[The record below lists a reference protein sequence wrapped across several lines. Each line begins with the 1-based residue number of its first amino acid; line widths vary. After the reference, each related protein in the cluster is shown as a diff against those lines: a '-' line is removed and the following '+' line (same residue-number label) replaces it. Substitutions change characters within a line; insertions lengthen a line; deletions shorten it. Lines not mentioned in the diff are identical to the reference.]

1 MVSMDW
7 KCPADPAI
15 MTLTGVYNT
24 VSILKKAPVRR
35 RGNAV
40 PAQALVVLL
49 MLVMAGSSRATEGI
63 LLLGDDPIRVGRAGA
78 AVAAVGDA
86 SWVAFNPAGLEG
98 LDRRVEWGM
107 AVIHSRATLHT
118 RGIAEVPFR
127 GTMVDDEWNGMP
139 SFGLVLPHKSGT
151 FGLGLYIPTGAMV
164 HFPQPRSWAG
174 LLEGLNDRKLE
185 FMQPRLTLGYAHRF
199 DSGWVLGVSVNG
211 SLSVGRTDQITP
223 RLLASRGNYKWDVAP
238 GAGLG
243 LGVLRRW
250 ERWSFGAALESRQW
264 SQRFDTYRDISP
276 LAVDMPATFQTGVG
290 FKITPKL
297 EVEMDYRFINWS
309 DVRFFHEPSAG
320 AGLGWHDQHAVM
332 AGVEW
337 TASPQWTFR
346 AGYSRA
352 SHAMGDD
359 HLFGSALVPNVAT
372 DHVGAGFT
380 CKVGERSEISLALA
394 HFFKGGQTGSGK
406 GDFYA
411 RLGKGSES
419 TLQVDWLSLTYCL
432 KF

>member
-1 MVSMDW
+1 MIHRR
-7 KCPADPAI
+7 PA
-15 MTLTGVYNT
+15 LHCRSGRGV
-24 VSILKKAPVRR
+24 I
-35 RGNAV
+35 G
-40 PAQALVVLL
+40 ALALLAVLL
-49 MLVMAGSSRATEGI
+49 AVHSAPATEGI

-86 SWVAFNPAGLEG
+86 SWMMFNPAGLDG
-98 LDRRVEWGM
+98 LDRRLEWGM
-107 AVIHSRATLHT
+107 TVIHSHATLLT
-118 RGIAEVPFR
+118 RGIADVPFC

-139 SFGLVLPHKSGT
+139 SFGLVLPCESGT

-164 HFPQPRSWAG
+164 HFPQPRSWVG
-174 LLEGLNDRKLE
+174 LLEGRNDRRQE
-185 FMQPRLTLGYAHRF
+185 FMQPRLTLAYAHRF
-199 DSGWVLGVSVNG
+199 DSGWILGASVNG

-223 RLLASRGNYKWDVAP
+223 RLLPSKGDYKWEAAP
-238 GAGLG
+238 GAGFG

-264 SQRFDTYRDISP
+264 AERFGRYSDISP
-276 LAVDMPATFQTGVG
+276 HPVDMPATFQTGVG
-290 FKITPKL
+290 FKVTPTVEI
-297 EVEMDYRFINWS
+297 EVDYRFINWS
-309 DVRFFHEPSAG
+309 DVKFFHEPSAG

-337 TASPQWTFR
+337 TASPRWTFR
-346 AGYSRA
+346 AGYSHA
-352 SHAMGDD
+352 SRAMGDD

-380 CKVGERSEISLALA
+380 CRVNDRSEVSLALA
-394 HFFKGGQTGSGK
+394 HFFRGSQTGSNR

-411 RLGKGSES
+411 RLGTGSES
-419 TLQVDWLSLTYCL
+419 TLQVNWLSLVYSR